1 MVELMGVAA
10 SGERQYQT
18 QNQICGEQLAGKNW
32 PSVKKQ
38 PIQGDLEVGNQDIDC
53 ASDPYV
59 SPLAVP
65 RQRTREHSD
74 KIPPG
79 IESPIERK
87 AQRAI
92 CAMLLGAGIWWISIL
107 FKKLCACSLPRGA
120 CQSLRTWPLCA

>member
-1 MVELMGVAA
+1 MGSSRQATGMVKLMEAAA

-53 ASDPYV
+53 ASDPLV

-65 RQRTREHSD
+65 TQAED
-74 KIPPG
+74 
-79 IESPIERK
+79 
-87 AQRAI
+87 Q
-92 CAMLLGAGIWWISIL
+92 GA
-107 FKKLCACSLPRGA
+107 
-120 CQSLRTWPLCA
+120 